1 MSRTGRKQEQNQLV
15 LGQDRELTEAELEA
29 LISQVEAEGMLRAPV
44 GLKSR
49 VMEKTRRMDVQ
60 MIVRTQE
67 LPKRLSFFWY
77 SVKITAAAAAAMFL
91 IFAIPQ
97 DLGMP
102 DLSTLPAM
110 ETEWDGGPRKTLA
123 EKVDQKAAEV
133 AEQVNKLARKL
144 FEK

>member
-1 MSRTGRKQEQNQLV
+1 
-15 LGQDRELTEAELEA
+15 
-29 LISQVEAEGMLRAPV
+29 
-44 GLKSR
+44 
-49 VMEKTRRMDVQ
+49 
-60 MIVRTQE
+60 
-67 LPKRLSFFWY
+67 
-77 SVKITAAAAAAMFL
+77 MFL

>member
-67 LPKRLSFFWY
+67 LPKRLSDFCHSPRSGNARFEY
-77 SVKITAAAAAAMFL
+77 
-91 IFAIPQ
+91 FASYG
-97 DLGMP
+97 DGMGWRSP
-102 DLSTLPAM
+102 EDV
-110 ETEWDGGPRKTLA
+110 GGESGSKGSGSGGA
-123 EKVDQKAAEV
+123 G
-133 AEQVNKLARKL
+133 EQAGQEAV
-144 FEK
+144 